1 MKQST
6 DASPIAFRIGQIDAL
21 AKTLL
26 ASPALYSPEMR
37 ASLALRWL
45 SRAWQQY
52 RQDRAITLGPALI
65 GAECATERNAF
76 LTLFEQALPRR
87 EKLLSQAVRTVRKI
101 AIRPMAS
108 EVTEAETIVAASTDE
123 LECRTPKKSAV
134 ESNPSQPT
142 CQNRLR

>member
-45 SRAWQQY
+45 SRAWQQ
-52 RQDRAITLGPALI
+52 DRHPAD
-65 GAECATERNAF
+65 GERGHRGRND
-76 LTLFEQALPRR
+76 RR
-87 EKLLSQAVRTVRKI
+87 SKHR
-101 AIRPMAS
+101 
-108 EVTEAETIVAASTDE
+108 
-123 LECRTPKKSAV
+123 
-134 ESNPSQPT
+134 
-142 CQNRLR
+142 

>member
-76 LTLFEQALPRR
+76 LTLFEQAD
-87 EKLLSQAVRTVRKI
+87 RK
-101 AIRPMAS
+101 S
-108 EVTEAETIVAASTDE
+108 VV
-123 LECRTPKKSAV
+123 
-134 ESNPSQPT
+134 
-142 CQNRLR
+142 